1 MKKTLIFLAATWIP
15 FIPAGAKTLDLS
27 KVSQDANWLMH
38 MDFDAMRKSEVGS
51 FIKSSIEKIPA
62 AVDRINQMKE
72 QYGVDLDGLSYLTMS
87 GSGEQHKGIAIM
99 KGGLDT
105 ERLVEFAT
113 AQDSIEVSRVG
124 KQKVYSSNKGRHS
137 MAFAP
142 LKKGV
147 VVGGPD
153 SAYVSEGILL
163 AKGKGAPYE
172 GHELLQALAEKIE
185 NPGFIFFANVQGAA
199 KRNELDQ
206 RAKFMLEKIKAGGM
220 VIGDDGGSI
229 KISAI
234 METTNEETSSQVE
247 AMIRGG
253 LAMID
258 LRKATD
264 KKLDTFLNGHSVKR
278 KGNMI
283 WVDIELSIE
292 AILDHL
298 EREMRK
304 AA

>member
-1 MKKTLIFLAATWIP
+1 MKKTLIFIAATWVPLISTW
-15 FIPAGAKTLDLS
+15 AKPLDLS

-38 MDFDAMRKSEVGS
+38 VDFDAMRKSEVGS

-62 AVDRINQMKE
+62 AVDRMNQMKE
-72 QYGVDLDGLSYLTMS
+72 KYGVDVDGFSYLTMS

-234 METTNEETSSQVE
+234 METTNEETASQVE

-298 EREMRK
+298 KREMRK